1 MLRNRGYAFFL
12 DAMLAIALFVLI
24 LNFISIEQT
33 TPQKF
38 KFLLLRENL
47 DKGFDFLNANL
58 LSTSNPSALESYI
71 NSILPNNISY
81 KAKVEEFSNRA
92 SLLNTYYFGDT
103 NEDLNYKA
111 YVVSQTIKISYFDS
125 NNDVNRFYRIT
136 YWGWYE

>member
-1 MLRNRGYAFFL
+1 MLRSKGYAFFL
-12 DAMLAIALFVLI
+12 DAMLAIALFILI

-58 LSTSNPSALESYI
+58 LSTSNPSTLESYI

-81 KAKVEEFSNRA
+81 KAKVEEFSNKA
-92 SLLNTYYFGDT
+92 ALQNTYYFGDT
-103 NEDLNYKA
+103 DEDLNYKA
-111 YVVSQTIKISYFDS
+111 YIVSQTIKISYFDS